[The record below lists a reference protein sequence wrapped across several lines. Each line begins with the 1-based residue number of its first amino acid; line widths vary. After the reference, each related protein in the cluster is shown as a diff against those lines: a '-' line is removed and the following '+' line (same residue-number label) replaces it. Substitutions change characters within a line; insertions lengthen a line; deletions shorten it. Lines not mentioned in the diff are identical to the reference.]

1 MEAARRHRRELA
13 DHHSGRRKKEPSS
26 ALLPKQFNLNTYK
39 FHALGDYVSMIRT
52 FGTTDSFTTQ
62 VVR

>member
-1 MEAARRHRRELA
+1 M
-13 DHHSGRRKKEPSS
+13 
-26 ALLPKQFNLNTYK
+26 LLTKQFNLNTYK
-39 FHALGDYVSMIRT
+39 FHALGDYVSMIRM